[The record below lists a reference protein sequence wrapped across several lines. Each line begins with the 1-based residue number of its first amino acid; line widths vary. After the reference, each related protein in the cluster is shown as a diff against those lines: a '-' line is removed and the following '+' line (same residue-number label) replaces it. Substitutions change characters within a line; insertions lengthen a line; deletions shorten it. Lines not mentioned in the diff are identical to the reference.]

1 MKISFLFL
9 FVVTAMSFSY
19 GLNPDHFD
27 LVSYPE
33 FTSGFQP
40 VFSSYA
46 GFSFTSGQ
54 YGSTG
59 QGTYIGSMS
68 FSLHPEVDAIVELGY
83 SKLLTFSDGDSFGR
97 VIGGFQ
103 LNWRPSENSVFSIV
117 YHGSLPEQNL
127 NLGGF

>member
-1 MKISFLFL
+1 MKTSLLFL
-9 FVVTAMSFSY
+9 FIVTVLAFSY
-19 GLNPDHFD
+19 GLEPGSFD

-33 FTSGFQP
+33 FSSGFQP
-40 VFSSYA
+40 EFSSYA
-46 GFSFTSGQ
+46 GFSFSSGQ

-59 QGTYIGSMS
+59 EGTYLGRMS
-68 FSLHPEVDAIVELGY
+68 FSLHPKVDAIVELGY

-97 VIGGFQ
+97 VLGGFQ

-127 NLGGF
+127 NLGGY